1 MLYNKEYNRKT
12 FKWVKSKAEVSG
24 SNRKPHP
31 QKKTGRARQGNIRSP
46 NLYHGG
52 KAHGERPREFY
63 FPLNKKIRL
72 LALKSALTSK
82 LVENKIII
90 VDREK
95 YSTTSEGGFKNYFN
109 FLKGN
114 RALMVIGSN
123 ANEAINSIM
132 EKNVPHVELVKAN
145 VKLKSK
151 NFFFNFFLIFFYLI
165 LFIFIF
171 IRKLMY

>member
-52 KAHGERPREFY
+52 QAHGERPREFY

-72 LALKSALTSK
+72 LALKSCLTAK

-90 VDREK
+90 VERDRL
-95 YSTTSEGGFKNYFN
+95 TTSHPGGFKEFFS

-114 RALMVIGSN
+114 RAMFVAGNNIREEFCNNL
-123 ANEAINSIM
+123 
-132 EKNVPHVELVKAN
+132 EKSVTNVELVKPE
-145 VKLKSK
+145 VD
-151 NFFFNFFLIFFYLI
+151 Y
-165 LFIFIF
+165 
-171 IRKLMY
+171 

>member
-24 SNRKPHP
+24 SNKKPHP
-31 QKKTGRARQGNIRSP
+31 QKKTGRARQGNKRSP

-52 KAHGERPREFY
+52 QAHGERPREFY

-90 VDREK
+90 IDREK
-95 YSTTSEGGFKNYFN
+95 YSSTSQSGFKDYFS

-114 RALMVIGSN
+114 RAMMVIGSG
-123 ANEAINSIM
+123 INDILYSTM
-132 EKNVPHVELVKAN
+132 EKNVPNVELIKPN
-145 VKLKSK
+145 VNKYL
-151 NFFFNFFLIFFYLI
+151 NFFFF
-165 LFIFIF
+165 
-171 IRKLMY
+171 

>member
-52 KAHGERPREFY
+52 QAHGERPREFY

-72 LALKSALTSK
+72 LALKSSLTAK
-82 LVENKIII
+82 LVENKLI
-90 VDREK
+90 VIEK
-95 YSTTSEGGFKNYFN
+95 ERYTTSHSAGFKEFFS

-114 RALMVIGSN
+114 RALLVTGYEVNDAFSQALEKMVPN
-123 ANEAINSIM
+123 
-132 EKNVPHVELVKAN
+132 VELVSPN
-145 VKLKSK
+145 V
-151 NFFFNFFLIFFYLI
+151 N

-171 IRKLMY
+171 MNLLFLF

>member
-24 SNRKPHP
+24 SNKKPHP
-31 QKKTGRARQGNIRSP
+31 QKKTGRARQGNKRSP

-52 KAHGERPREFY
+52 QAHGERPREFY

-72 LALKSALTSK
+72 LALKSCLTAK

-90 VDREK
+90 IDRERF
-95 YSTTSEGGFKNYFN
+95 STNSSGGFMDLFK

-114 RALMVIGSN
+114 RAMLVIGSEVN
-123 ANEAINSIM
+123 NVLYDTM
-132 EKNVPHVELVKAN
+132 EKFVPNVELMKPN
-145 VKLKSK
+145 V
-151 NFFFNFFLIFFYLI
+151 NT
-165 LFIFIF
+165 
-171 IRKLMY
+171 